1 MTNPLTR
8 DLNHILEHTGD
19 VWDHLRGARI
29 FVTGGTGF
37 FGCWLLES
45 FIWACDRLSLDASL
59 TVLTRSPEALR
70 RKAPHL
76 AAHPA
81 IHLLQGDIRSFPFP
95 AGHFSHVI
103 HGATAN
109 AALNRDQP
117 LLMLDTIVNGT
128 RRALSFAAVAQAQRF
143 LMISSGA
150 VYGPQPSDMIRV
162 PETYGGG
169 PDPTDPGS
177 VYAEAKRLAELLC
190 ALYSR
195 LHGLNCPIARC
206 FDFVGPYLPLDA
218 HFAIGTFIGDCL
230 NRRPIEIPGPP
241 ADVTHCRSY
250 LYAADL
256 AIWLWT
262 ILAHGESCRPYNVGS
277 EREVS
282 IAELAATVAA
292 ELAPSTA
299 IRLPALPSPGR
310 APERS
315 VPDTGRARLE
325 LGLRE
330 WVSLE
335 EAIRRTAEWHGA
347 ASPPS
352 AMLSA
357 NPAVETAVTV

>member
-1 MTNPLTR
+1 MTNPLAR
-8 DLNHILEHTGD
+8 DLEHILEHTAD
-19 VWDHLRGARI
+19 VWTHLRGARI

-45 FIWACDRLSLDASL
+45 FAWACGHLSLDASL

-76 AAHPA
+76 AAHRS

-103 HGATAN
+103 HGTTEASTN
-109 AALNRDQP
+109 FNRDRP

-128 RRALSFAAVAQAQRF
+128 RRALDFAITAQAQRF
-143 LMISSGA
+143 LMIGSGA
-150 VYGPQPSDMIRV
+150 VYGPQPPEITRV
-162 PETYGGG
+162 SETYTGS
-169 PDPTDPGS
+169 PDPTDPRS

-190 ALYSR
+190 ALYAR
-195 LHGLNCPIARC
+195 IHGLACPIARC
-206 FDFVGPYLPLDA
+206 YAFLGPYLPLDA
-218 HFAIGTFIGDCL
+218 HFAIGNFMGDCL
-230 NRRPIEIPGPP
+230 NRRPIEIRG
-241 ADVTHCRSY
+241 DGTSCNSY

-262 ILAHGESCRPYNVGS
+262 ILARGESCRPYNVGS
-277 EREVS
+277 ERELS
-282 IAELAATVAA
+282 ISELAATVAA
-292 ELAPSTA
+292 ELEPSTA
-299 IRLPALPSPGR
+299 IRVLGLPSPG
-310 APERS
+310 AMPERY

-335 EAIRRTAEWHGA
+335 DGIRRTAEWQAPGA
-347 ASPPS
+347 HAKG
-352 AMLSA
+352 AMRSK
-357 NPAVETAVTV
+357 PTVETAGVTS